1 MWPKLLAVALVC
13 SCTIGSAQSGD
24 AAWRTEL
31 DAYWAHLDAEFK
43 DSVQTPLP
51 KEERAGFKGLDRF
64 PADPAY
70 RIKAR
75 FEAKEGPVF
84 GMLTNSDREPKYR
97 SVGVL
102 HFELEGR
109 PQQLTVYQ
117 NIALSQLPDYVNY
130 LFVPFTDLTN
140 GETTYGGGRYIDLQ
154 GPLDKEV
161 ELDLNRAYNPYC
173 AYGGNYSC
181 PIPPQENHL
190 EVPVM
195 AGVRK
200 FH

>member
-1 MWPKLLAVALVC
+1 MLRNLLAVAFVC
-13 SCTIGSAQSGD
+13 AWTIGSGQSGD
-24 AAWRTEL
+24 GAWRTEL
-31 DAYWAHLDAEFK
+31 DAYWAHLDLEFK

-51 KEERAGFKGLDRF
+51 KAERAGFKGLERF

-70 RIKAR
+70 RVKAR

-102 HFELEGR
+102 YFELEGR

-154 GPLDKEV
+154 GPLGAEV

>member
-1 MWPKLLAVALVC
+1 MSRFLLVAVCVC
-13 SCTIGSAQSGD
+13 AWTVGSAQADD
-24 AAWRTEL
+24 AVWRTEL
-31 DAYWAHLDAEFK
+31 EAYWAHLDTEFK

-51 KEERAGFKGLDRF
+51 KDERAGFMGLERF
-64 PADPAY
+64 PVDPAY
-70 RIKAR
+70 RIQAR
-75 FEAKEGPVF
+75 FEAKKGPVF
-84 GMLTNSDREPKYR
+84 GMRTTSEREPKYR

-109 PQQLTVYQ
+109 PRQLTVYQ
-117 NIALSQLPDYVNY
+117 NIALSQLPEYVNY

-154 GPLDKEV
+154 GPLGQEV
-161 ELDLNRAYNPYC
+161 EFDLNRAYNPYC

-181 PIPPQENHL
+181 PIPPVENHL
-190 EVPVM
+190 EVSVK

>member
-1 MWPKLLAVALVC
+1 MSRFLLVAAFVC
-13 SCTIGSAQSGD
+13 AWTVGSAQADD
-24 AAWRTEL
+24 AVWRAEL
-31 DAYWAHLDAEFK
+31 EAYWAHLDAEFK

-51 KEERAGFKGLDRF
+51 KAERAGFKGLERF

-70 RIKAR
+70 RIQAR
-75 FEAKEGPVF
+75 FEAQEGAVF
-84 GMLTNSDREPKYR
+84 GMRTNSDREPKYR

-109 PQQLTVYQ
+109 PQRLTVYQ

-154 GPLDKEV
+154 GPLGGKV

-190 EVPVM
+190 EVSVL